1 MCFIVRFIIKQVV
14 CWFWCSNIS
23 KSNSHICS
31 SVRRILE
38 QWDCICSFVKDL
50 GKDPITTPKNVA
62 YKRVSAM
69 WNDEEGKKTK
79 AQQEFVGN
87 VSPVFE
93 DFLTIFQNS
102 CPQVHLLYD
111 KMSEFLRMLMG
122 RFLKRDAYENFG
134 SDLVSID
141 CSANSQLP
149 DADIAIGEATKK
161 ALSNYLTGLILYLI
175 SLFPLPLNKYI
186 P

>member
-1 MCFIVRFIIKQVV
+1 M
-14 CWFWCSNIS
+14 
-23 KSNSHICS
+23 
-31 SVRRILE
+31 L
-38 QWDCICSFVKDL
+38 
-50 GKDPITTPKNVA
+50 
-62 YKRVSAM
+62 
-69 WNDEEGKKTK
+69 NDEERKKTK
-79 AQQEFVGN
+79 PQLEFVGN

-93 DFLTIFQNS
+93 DFLAIFQNS

-111 KMSEFLRMLMG
+111 KMSEFLRKRMG
-122 RFLKRDAYENFG
+122 RFLKKDAYEKNFG

-141 CSANSQLP
+141 CSAKSQLP

-161 ALSNYLTGLILYLI
+161 ALTNYLTGLILYLI